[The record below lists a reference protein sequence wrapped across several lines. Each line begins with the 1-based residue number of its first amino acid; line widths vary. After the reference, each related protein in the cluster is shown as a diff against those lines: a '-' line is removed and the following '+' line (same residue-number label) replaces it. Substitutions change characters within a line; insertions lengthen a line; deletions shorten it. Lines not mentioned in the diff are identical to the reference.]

1 MIHFQIVDISIVE
14 IDLVL
19 NLDTDIVTIWK
30 WHNVL
35 ALLNAFDNIFGINK
49 NSPDI
54 AGTIDDLIVL
64 EGKFT
69 ACDFRHGITSNQ
81 K

>member
-1 MIHFQIVDISIVE
+1 MIHFQIVDISVVE
-14 IDLVL
+14 IDLIL

-30 WHNVL
+30 GHNVL
-35 ALLNAFDNIFGINK
+35 GLLDALDNIFGINK
-49 NSPDI
+49 NSPHI

-69 ACDFRHGITSNQ
+69 ACDFRHGITPYQ